1 MQALDMEL
9 VAPTLL
15 AIVLVCCCLHLLRSR
30 ASRLPL
36 PPGPTLLSRPFREKD
51 IATTFQKWNQR
62 YGPVI
67 SFRVG
72 SRTFVV
78 LGTRQAA
85 QDLLEKRGSIY
96 SSRPPSVWMEKYL
109 NKGLAAAFMPY
120 GHEWRLNRR
129 LHGSLLSAH
138 HTNAYRSLQDIQS
151 KQLLHD
157 FLSTNDF
164 SHCFHQYTS
173 NVMFTLVYGKG
184 RGKDDN
190 DHRRLEQ
197 INELAGF
204 VLQGASFWTFL
215 MDLFPILDYV
225 PRIFWKWRTE
235 AARLHDR
242 TMVVYRECCEEA
254 LTAECWNWSKEV
266 TQKPDIM
273 QLPWDN
279 VCYSL
284 GELYVAGIHTTK
296 MVLELCVMVSI
307 LYPDVVCKAQQEL
320 DSMVGADRLPSFDDM
335 KRLPFINTI
344 ISELLRWRPI
354 SPIAVPHAAIQDD
367 EYMGYFIP
375 KGATVIANQFGMNMD
390 DAFFYDPS
398 SFHPERYVENPDL
411 PVSAFGFGRRACPG
425 HRLARSSLFI
435 VISRL
440 LWAFHITS
448 ANKEPLTEE
457 SSPAAVKATF
467 RVRSPHRQKI
477 IERDWALA
485 EKDERIVLSQ
495 IESRIRG
502 K

>member
-1 MQALDMEL
+1 MEA

-15 AIVLVCCCLHLLRSR
+15 AIVLVYCWPS
-30 ASRLPL
+30 
-36 PPGPTLLSRPFREKD
+36 LLSVPFPEKD
-51 IATTFQKWNQR
+51 IATTFRKWNKI
-62 YGPVI
+62 YGPLV
-67 SFRVG
+67 SFKIGR
-72 SRTFVV
+72 RTFVV
-78 LGTRQAA
+78 LGTRRAA
-85 QDLLEKRGSIY
+85 QDLLQKRGSIY

-120 GHEWRLNRR
+120 GPEWRLNRR

-138 HTNAYRSLQDIQS
+138 HITAYRHLQDIQS
-151 KQLLHD
+151 KHLQHE
-157 FLSTNDF
+157 FLSTNNF

-184 RGKDDN
+184 KGRDDN

-197 INELAGF
+197 INDMAGF
-204 VLQGASFWTFL
+204 LLQVASFWTVL
-215 MDLFPILDYV
+215 IDLFPILDRL
-225 PRIFWKWRTE
+225 PRIFWKWRAE
-235 AARLHDR
+235 AARLHDK

-254 LTAECWNWSKEV
+254 LAAECWNWSKEV
-266 TQKPDIM
+266 TQKPDVM

-284 GELYVAGIHTTK
+284 GELYIAGIHTTK
-296 MVLELCVMVSI
+296 MVLELFVMVSI
-307 LYPDVVCKAQQEL
+307 LYPDVVRKAQQEL
-320 DSMVGADRLPSFDDM
+320 DSVVGADRLPSFDDM
-335 KRLPFINTI
+335 ESLPYINAI

-354 SPIAVPHAAIQDD
+354 SRIAVPHAAIQDD

-375 KGATVIANQFGMNMD
+375 RGTTVIANQFGMNMD
-390 DAFFYDPS
+390 DALFNDPS
-398 SFHPERYVENPDL
+398 SFHPERYVEDPDL

-440 LWAFHITS
+440 LWGFNITY
-448 ANKEPLTEE
+448 AGKEPLTEE

-467 RVRSPHRQKI
+467 QVRSPHRQEI
-477 IERDWALA
+477 IERNWALA
-485 EKDERIVLSQ
+485 ENDERIVLSQ
-495 IESRIRG
+495 IEFRIHS

>member
-1 MQALDMEL
+1 MD
-9 VAPTLL
+9 
-15 AIVLVCCCLHLLRSR
+15 
-30 ASRLPL
+30 
-36 PPGPTLLSRPFREKD
+36 
-51 IATTFQKWNQR
+51 
-62 YGPVI
+62 
-67 SFRVG
+67 
-72 SRTFVV
+72 
-78 LGTRQAA
+78 
-85 QDLLEKRGSIY
+85 
-96 SSRPPSVWMEKYL
+96 KYL

-120 GHEWRLNRR
+120 GPEWRLNRR

-138 HTNAYRSLQDIQS
+138 HTNAYRHLQDIQS
-151 KQLLHD
+151 KRLLHEL
-157 FLSTNDF
+157 LSTNDF

-197 INELAGF
+197 INEMAGF
-204 VLQGASFWTFL
+204 VLRGASFWTIL
-215 MDLFPILDYV
+215 MDLFPVLDRL
-225 PRIFWKWRTE
+225 PRIFWRWRTE

-254 LTAECWNWSKEV
+254 LAAECWNWSKEV
-266 TQKPDIM
+266 TRKPDVM

-296 MVLELCVMVSI
+296 MVLELFVMVSI
-307 LYPDVVCKAQQEL
+307 LYPDVASKAQQEL
-320 DSMVGADRLPSFDDM
+320 DSVVGADGLPSFHDSES
-335 KRLPFINTI
+335 LPYINAI
-344 ISELLRWRPI
+344 ICELLRWRPI

-375 KGATVIANQFGMNMD
+375 RGATVIANQFGMNMD
-390 DAFFYDPS
+390 DALFNDPS
-398 SFHPERYVENPDL
+398 KFRPERYVGNPDL

-440 LWAFHITS
+440 LWGFDIIS
-448 ANKEPLTEE
+448 ADEEPLNVD

-467 RVRSPHRQKI
+467 RVRSPVRQKI
-477 IERDWALA
+477 IERNWALA
-485 EKDERIVLSQ
+485 EKDERVVLSQ
-495 IESRIRG
+495 IESRMQRN
-502 K
+502 

>member
-1 MQALDMEL
+1 MEL
-9 VAPTLL
+9 APTLL
-15 AIVLVCCCLHLLRSR
+15 VVILLGWCWFHLLRSR
-30 ASRLPL
+30 TSHPPL
-36 PPGPTLLSRPFREKD
+36 PPGPTLLSGPYPEKD
-51 IATTFQKWNQR
+51 IATTFQKWNKR
-62 YGPVI
+62 YGPVV
-67 SFRVG
+67 SFKIG

-96 SSRPPSVWMEKYL
+96 SSRPPSVWMDKYL

-120 GHEWRLNRR
+120 GPEWRLNRR

-138 HTNAYRSLQDIQS
+138 HTIAYRHLQDIQS
-151 KQLLHD
+151 KHLLHE
-157 FLSTNDF
+157 FLVTNDF

-197 INELAGF
+197 INEMAGF
-204 VLQGASFWTFL
+204 VLQGASFWTML
-215 MDLFPILDYV
+215 MDLFPILDRL

-235 AARLHDR
+235 AARLHDK
-242 TMVVYRECCEEA
+242 TMIVYRECCEEA
-254 LTAECWNWSKEV
+254 LAAECWNWSKEV
-266 TQKPDIM
+266 TQKPDVM

-296 MVLELCVMVSI
+296 MVLDLFVMVSI
-307 LYPDVVCKAQQEL
+307 L
-320 DSMVGADRLPSFDDM
+320 ADRLPSFDDM
-335 KRLPFINTI
+335 ERLPYINAI

-375 KGATVIANQFGMNMD
+375 RGATVIANQFGMNMD
-390 DAFFYDPS
+390 DEVFNDPS

-440 LWAFHITS
+440 LWGFNITS
-448 ANKEPLTEE
+448 ADKQPLNED

-467 RVRSPHRQKI
+467 RVRGLHRQKI
-477 IERDWALA
+477 IERGWTLA
-485 EKDERIVLSQ
+485 EKDERIALSQ
-495 IESRIRG
+495 IGCRMLSN
-502 K
+502 